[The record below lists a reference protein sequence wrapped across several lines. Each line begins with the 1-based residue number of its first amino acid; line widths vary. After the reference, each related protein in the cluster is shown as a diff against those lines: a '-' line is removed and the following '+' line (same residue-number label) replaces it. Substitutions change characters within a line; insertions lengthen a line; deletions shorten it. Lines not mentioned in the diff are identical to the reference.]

1 MSQTSHFPA
10 RISSPLRV
18 RRAPVLLGVLG
29 LAAAAAV
36 VAVVLLFTLG
46 GSDFN
51 APPSVVSHQPAVRSD
66 GGPSETA
73 VAASIRSRPSAGP
86 SESAIAATVGAPA
99 PRPTTGPDESRIA
112 AAVSAGTAGRP

>member
-1 MSQTSHFPA
+1 MSQTNHSPA

-18 RRAPVLLGVLG
+18 GRAPVLFGVLG

-66 GGPSETA
+66 GGPSESA
-73 VAASIRSRPSAGP
+73 VAASVGSRLSAGP

-99 PRPTTGPDESRIA
+99 PRPIASPDESRIA